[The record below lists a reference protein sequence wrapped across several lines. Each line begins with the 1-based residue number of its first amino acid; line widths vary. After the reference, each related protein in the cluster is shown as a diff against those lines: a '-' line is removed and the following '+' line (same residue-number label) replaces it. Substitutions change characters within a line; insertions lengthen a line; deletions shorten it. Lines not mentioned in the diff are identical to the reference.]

1 MFSIFKKNKKIN
13 VDFAAFL
20 SQDMHSHILPGIDDG
35 SPDTD
40 TSITLI
46 RGMMSA
52 GIKNFIGTPHI
63 MADIHRNTRASITD
77 AYHKLQQALTD
88 HNMDVNVKFAAEY
101 MIDEGFSDHLKQGD
115 LLTIFDN
122 RILIETPFYHEPLDI
137 EEVLFNIETAG
148 YKAILAHP
156 ERYHFIDE
164 KLKVLD
170 KYLDRDIALQLNI
183 LSLSGYY
190 GSREKEI
197 ANKLLDAGLY
207 RFVGSDLHHNR
218 HLNRIKTM
226 ILDRKVVD
234 KLEKLAW
241 ENQQI
246 TNFAPSV

>member
-13 VDFAAFL
+13 VDFSAFL
-20 SQDMHSHILPGIDDG
+20 NQDMHSHILPGIDDG

-40 TSITLI
+40 TSIVLI
-46 RGMMSA
+46 RGMMDA

-63 MADIHRNTRASITD
+63 MADIHRNTRATITD
-77 AYHKLQQALTD
+77 AYNRLQQALTEN
-88 HNMDVNVKFAAEY
+88 NMDVNVKFAAEY
-101 MIDEGFSDHLKQGD
+101 MIDEGFSNHLKQGD

-122 RILIETPFYHEPLDI
+122 KILIETPFYHEPLDI

-218 HLNRIKTM
+218 HLNRIATM

-234 KLEKLAW
+234 KLENLAW

-246 TNFAPSV
+246 TNFVPSV

>member
-40 TSITLI
+40 TSIALI
-46 RGMMSA
+46 RGMMNT

-63 MADIHRNTRASITD
+63 MADIHRNTRATITD
-77 AYHKLQQALTD
+77 AYSRLQQALTES
-88 HNMDVNVKFAAEY
+88 NMDVNVKFAAEY
-101 MIDEGFSDHLKQGD
+101 MIDEGFADHLKQGD

-122 RILIETPFYHEPLDI
+122 KILIETPFYHEPLDI

-218 HLNRIKTM
+218 HLNRIATM

-246 TNFAPSV
+246 TNFVPSV

>member
-1 MFSIFKKNKKIN
+1 MFAIFRKNKKIN
-13 VDFAAFL
+13 VNFAAFL

-35 SPDTD
+35 APDTD

-46 RGMMSA
+46 KGMMNA
-52 GIKNFIGTPHI
+52 GIRNFMGTPHI
-63 MADIHRNTRASITD
+63 MADIHRNNRETITN
-77 AYHKLQQALTD
+77 AYNKLQQALTA
-88 HNMDVNVKFAAEY
+88 NDVDVTVKFAAEY
-101 MIDEGFSDHLKQGD
+101 MIDEGFQDHLQAGN
-115 LLTIFDN
+115 LLTVFDN
-122 RILIETPFYHEPLDI
+122 KILIETPFYHEPIDI
-137 EEVLFNIETAG
+137 ANILFQIDTAG

-156 ERYHFIDE
+156 ERYHFIDD

-190 GSREKEI
+190 GSKEKEV
-197 ANKLLDAGLY
+197 ATRLLDAGMY
-207 RFVGSDLHHNR
+207 RFVGSDLHHSR
-218 HLNRIKTM
+218 HLNRITTM
-226 ILDRKVVD
+226 VLDRKVVD